1 MSLGNLGWN
10 NLLLGINGGVNN
22 PTLFRNEEN
31 EEVKLMQKI
40 PTGLRLTQEGHLT
53 NAPETMGDGEYA
65 HRIIYSNNA
74 KNALTVEFD
83 ERWKEICPDVRA
95 TIGSIEFTTVESKAD
110 DITNGRAVDGF
121 GEYTCDEEGTHYWI
135 DKTQTYTRG
144 CRDSEATNFSDSDD
158 FVDNSLCVYGCDDVN
173 RIPNS
178 DGSCS
183 DSCSE
188 GYELRDRMCQLGAT
202 DRLKNTVVEKAG
214 VGVLIVA
221 SAIGLKFFL
230 RK

>member
-31 EEVKLMQKI
+31 EESKLMQPI
-40 PTGLRLTQEGHLT
+40 PNGNRITNEGYMT
-53 NAPETMGDGEYA
+53 NAPLELGDDDFV
-65 HRIIYSNNA
+65 H
-74 KNALTVEFD
+74 
-83 ERWKEICPDVRA
+83 
-95 TIGSIEFTTVESKAD
+95 TIGDDGKSLKVSFDSNWVDNHCSNPGSFNYEGTSRTVKSIAD
-110 DITNGRAVDGF
+110 DIANLARGGWTNSCKNVVGN
-121 GEYTCDEEGTHYWI
+121 HYWM
-135 DKTQTYTRG
+135 DKTQKYSVG
-144 CRDSEATNFSDSDD
+144 CGLESATNYADSAD
-158 FVDNSLCVYGCDDVN
+158 FKDNSLCMYECLDAN

-188 GYELRDRMCQLGAT
+188 DYELRDGMCQLGAT